1 MDTDRLRDLYDRL
14 HAAYGPQGWWP
25 ATERFEMIAGAILT
39 QRTAWRNA
47 EQAIEQL
54 RVDGLLSVAAI
65 HDATIERLIEAIRP
79 AGFYHGKARK
89 LKAFAAHAAEHY
101 GGDLGRLFAVQGDVL
116 RRELLGLHGIGEETA
131 DAILVYAAEV
141 PTFVIDA
148 YARRLLARLGWIE
161 GGEPYEQ
168 LRRMFLD
175 RLPHDARR
183 LGEYHALIVRHGK
196 AHCRAAPICTD
207 CPLQTICGGSIGDSL
222 RDAVRRMPGRTV

>member
-25 ATERFEMIAGAILT
+25 ATERFEIIAGAILT

-54 RVDGLLSVAAI
+54 RVAGLLSVAAVD
-65 HDATIERLIEAIRP
+65 DAPIERVIEAIRP
-79 AGFYHGKARK
+79 AGCYHGKARR
-89 LKAFAAHAAEHY
+89 LKAFAAHTAEQY
-101 GGDLGRLFAVQGDVL
+101 GGDLDRLLAVQGDEL

-131 DAILVYAAEV
+131 DAILVYAAGV
-141 PTFVIDA
+141 PTFVVDA

-161 GGEPYEQ
+161 GGEPYDQ
-168 LRRMFLD
+168 LRRMFLE
-175 RLPHDARR
+175 RLADDARQ

-196 AHCRAAPICTD
+196 EHCRASPICAD
-207 CPLQTICGGSIGDSL
+207 CPLLAICVGSVGDSL
-222 RDAVRRMPGRTV
+222 RDVVRRMPGQAL